1 MSNSHQALKLEII
14 SYVRMHKL
22 AAPNIDGILNNF
34 VEHDAKLIRNLVYAM
49 TGNELI
55 KNSTG
60 HYFVDNREVM
70 GERFELPKIKRH
82 QIHNGKVVDKRK
94 LTPMGEYL
102 RRRDDNFWKSKYTA
116 DVNNLG
122 KVRTYRKCTDGVW
135 RDAEGNV
142 MEPIPSKTMV

>member
-1 MSNSHQALKLEII
+1 MSNSHQALKLGII

-82 QIHNGKVVDKRK
+82 QIHNGKVVDKK
-94 LTPMGEYL
+94 E
-102 RRRDDNFWKSKYTA
+102 
-116 DVNNLG
+116 
-122 KVRTYRKCTDGVW
+122 TYSYG
-135 RDAEGNV
+135 
-142 MEPIPSKTMV
+142 